1 MFVIDLLHGPEEIH
15 VFMEHPVDE
24 LVEAKVKDIEPLEV
38 LQPGVEP
45 LEA

>member
-1 MFVIDLLHGPEEIH
+1 MFVIDLVHGHEKIH

-38 LQPGVEP
+38 LQPSVKP